1 MVKMNFKKGI
11 NKTLYIFIYLSIIVL
26 TILSVTCD
34 AYIEPIVYD
43 NFECGGFDCGV
54 GWVGDWVYSGN
65 CEVTDTNSPIEAYHL
80 IGSKFVDNATGCI
93 AERKVNFSNYVIHEN
108 ITLEFF
114 AKGWGLEITDYC
126 NYIYF
131 DGYENHTLLNL
142 TEGDERD
149 YQSFRFSSGDYN
161 FSENSS
167 FIFFAD
173 VDGTQDYCYLDDF
186 FFADIS
192 LLNNGTI
199 AGETPFEID
208 YNNLSSVILLF
219 ILLFAY
225 LGVMA
230 LGFTFKNGGF
240 VSFGFF
246 IGIVLGFMLSGFNVF
261 LTLVFIFMNIV
272 VIWNFIKR

>member
-1 MVKMNFKKGI
+1 MDIKKGI
-11 NKTLYIFIYLSIIVL
+11 KKTLYIFIYLSIIVL
-26 TILSVTCD
+26 TILSATCD

-65 CEVTDTNSPIEAYHL
+65 CEVNGDNDSFEAYHL
-80 IGSKFVDNATGCI
+80 EGSMFIGNETGCI
-93 AERKVNFSNYVIHEN
+93 AERKVNFSNYVIDEN
-108 ITLEFF
+108 LTLQFF
-114 AKGWGLEITDYC
+114 AKAGSLEAVDKC
-126 NYIYF
+126 RYIYF
-131 DGYENHTLLNL
+131 DGYENHSLLNL
-142 TEGDERD
+142 TDGDEGC

-192 LLNNGTI
+192 LLNNETI
-199 AGETPFEID
+199 VEETPFEID
-208 YNNLSSVILLF
+208 YSNLSNVILLF

-246 IGIVLGFMLSGFNVF
+246 IGIVLGFMLSGFNMF

-272 VIWNFIKR
+272 VIWNFINR

>member
-1 MVKMNFKKGI
+1 MDIKKGI
-11 NKTLYIFIYLSIIVL
+11 KKTLYIFIYLSIIVL
-26 TILSVTCD
+26 TILSATCN
-34 AYIEPIVYD
+34 AHIENIIYD

-65 CEVTDTNSPIEAYHL
+65 CEVNGDNEPIESYHL
-80 IGSKFVDNATGCI
+80 IGSKFVGNLTGCI
-93 AERKVNFSNYVIHEN
+93 AERKVNFSNYVIDEN
-108 ITLEFF
+108 LTLQFF
-114 AKGWGLEITDYC
+114 PKAEGLEVVDKC
-126 NYIYF
+126 RYIYF
-131 DGYENHTLLNL
+131 DGYENHSLLNL
-142 TEGDERD
+142 TDGDEGC

-192 LLNNGTI
+192 LLNNETI
-199 AGETPFEID
+199 VEELPFEID
-208 YNNLSSVILLF
+208 YSNLSNVILLF

-225 LGVMA
+225 LGIMA

-246 IGIVLGFMLSGFNVF
+246 IGIVLGFMLSGFNMF